1 VCSKILVLSEF
12 LDGCAGSVLLVYG
25 SKLFMGAIGTFCIEN
40 VVKMIK
46 VFMMC
51 VRKHVNKFFQMTFNY
66 HLLPPFPCA
75 YRNTEEDI
83 C

>member
-1 VCSKILVLSEF
+1 VLSVCSKILVLSEF

-25 SKLFMGAIGTFCIEN
+25 SKLFMGAIGTFCIVN

-51 VRKHVNKFFQMTFNY
+51 
-66 HLLPPFPCA
+66 P
-75 YRNTEEDI
+75 
-83 C
+83 